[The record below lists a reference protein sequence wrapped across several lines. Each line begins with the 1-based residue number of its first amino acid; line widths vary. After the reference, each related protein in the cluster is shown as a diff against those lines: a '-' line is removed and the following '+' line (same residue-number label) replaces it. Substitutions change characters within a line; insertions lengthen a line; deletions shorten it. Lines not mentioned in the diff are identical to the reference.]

1 MESAGLFGNDKI
13 EQFIEK
19 NESMLGEVEKL
30 ISKVAD
36 LSDSFKDE
44 QQLMRKLIA
53 SKAYKETL
61 VENQKQFFAQIEQ
74 SNRKTDEHLS

>member
-1 MESAGLFGNDKI
+1 LLPESPLVKQGTQQIESAGLFGNEKI

-53 SKAYKETL
+53 SKADKETL
-61 VENQKQFFAQIEQ
+61 VENQKQFFA
-74 SNRKTDEHLS
+74 

>member
-1 MESAGLFGNDKI
+1 MLPESPIVKQGTQQLESASLFGNDKI

-30 ISKVAD
+30 ITKVAD

-44 QQLMRKLIA
+44 QQLIRKLIA
-53 SKAYKETL
+53 SKADKETL
-61 VENQKQFFAQIEQ
+61 IEN
-74 SNRKTDEHLS
+74 